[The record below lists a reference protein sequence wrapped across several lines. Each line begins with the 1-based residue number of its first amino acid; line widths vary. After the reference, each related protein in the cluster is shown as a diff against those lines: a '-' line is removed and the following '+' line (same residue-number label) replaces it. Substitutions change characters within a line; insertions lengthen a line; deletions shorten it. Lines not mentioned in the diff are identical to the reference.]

1 MEEPFR
7 SFVAI
12 CQCNSKIFGELGKTS
27 RWAYNS
33 RLAMTDSLHSTPA
46 KPRIPVTI
54 LTGFLGAGK
63 TTLLNYILQQQ
74 HGYKFAIIV
83 NEIGEI
89 GIDSQLVENA
99 KEEILQMNNGCICCT
114 VRKDLV
120 KSVQALIRRGG
131 FDYILIET
139 TGIADPGPVAQTF
152 LNIPQLQQYVQLDS
166 IITVVDAEQIEKQ
179 MTDVEVAR
187 EQIAM
192 ADFLLINKTDLVDE
206 AHLQR
211 IEALAAALNPHALS
225 FRTNRSQVNLKEVL
239 DMAAFDVDR
248 KLAVDPKFLDELNQ
262 HHHHDIQSCAL
273 VFDQPFSVDR
283 FEAFVQDLSLNAK
296 IFRSKGFLSI
306 AGNPRRAIFHG
317 VNNRF
322 TIFWDRL
329 WEKGETRTSQLVF
342 IGKHVDADAIRC
354 ALVKCLA

>member
-1 MEEPFR
+1 MTA
-7 SFVAI
+7 S
-12 CQCNSKIFGELGKTS
+12 NS
-27 RWAYNS
+27 AQ
-33 RLAMTDSLHSTPA
+33 PQ
-46 KPRIPVTI
+46 PRIPVTI

-99 KEEILQMNNGCICCT
+99 KEEIVQMNNGCVCCT

-131 FDYILIET
+131 FDYLLIET

-179 MTDVEVAR
+179 IIDVEIAR

-192 ADFLLINKTDLVDE
+192 ADFVLLNKTDLVDE
-206 AHLQR
+206 AHLLR
-211 IEALAAALNPHALS
+211 IESLIVGLNPHAQS
-225 FRTNRSQVNLKEVL
+225 FRTDRAQVNLKEVL

-248 KLAVDPKFLDELNQ
+248 KLAVDPKFLDELNHR
-262 HHHHDIQSCAL
+262 HHHEIQSCAFT
-273 VFDQPFSVDR
+273 FDQPFSVDR
-283 FEAFVQDLSLNAK
+283 FEAFVADLSLNAK
-296 IFRSKGFLSI
+296 IFRSKGFVSI
-306 AGNPRRAIFHG
+306 AGNPRRALFHG

-329 WEKGETRTSQLVF
+329 WEKGETRTSQMVF
-342 IGKHVDADAIRC
+342 IGKSLDRAGINQ
-354 ALVKCLA
+354 ALAKCLA

>member
-1 MEEPFR
+1 
-7 SFVAI
+7 
-12 CQCNSKIFGELGKTS
+12 
-27 RWAYNS
+27 
-33 RLAMTDSLHSTPA
+33 MTESTHASSP

-99 KEEILQMNNGCICCT
+99 REEIVQMNNGCVCCT
-114 VRKDLV
+114 VRTDLI

-131 FDYILIET
+131 FDYLLIET

-179 MTDVEVAR
+179 LAVVETAR

-206 AHLQR
+206 AHLAR
-211 IEALAAALNPHALS
+211 IECLMGELNPHAQS
-225 FRTNRSQVNLKEVL
+225 FRTNQSQVNLKEVL

-248 KLAVDPKFLDELNQ
+248 KLAVDPKFLDELNHR
-262 HHHHDIQSCAL
+262 HHHEIQSCTFT
-273 VFDQPFSVDR
+273 FDQPFSVDR
-283 FEAFVQDLSLNAK
+283 FEAFIANLSVNAQ

-306 AGNPRRAIFHG
+306 AGNPRRALFHG

-322 TIFWDRL
+322 TLFWDRL
-329 WEKGETRTSQLVF
+329 WEKGETRTSQMVF
-342 IGKHVDADAIRC
+342 IGKNIDAEAIHF